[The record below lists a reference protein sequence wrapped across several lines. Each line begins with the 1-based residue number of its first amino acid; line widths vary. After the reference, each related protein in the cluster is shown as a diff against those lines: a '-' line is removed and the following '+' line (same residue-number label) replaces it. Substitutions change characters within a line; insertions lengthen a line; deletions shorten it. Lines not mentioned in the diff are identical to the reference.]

1 MTIDQ
6 TRLRIRMPIAAVA
19 MAAAVALGGG
29 ASTASAQAAVE
40 PGQAK
45 EAVSEDGRR
54 TVRRLPANFGRG
66 IVGVFHRDTLMPLVI
81 GGVATGGAWVLD
93 EDMRKWINPE
103 PGDGWGQTL
112 ETAGGP
118 VWSSVFVAS
127 VFGAGRITHD
137 ARFRAA
143 SYDALDAALM
153 NVVYFQTIKLVAR
166 RERPNGSNNQS
177 FPSGH
182 TSNAFALATV
192 AERHYGWKLGVP
204 AYIAAGVVG
213 ASRMKQDM
221 HYFSDVVAG
230 ATLGYIVGRTV
241 VRVNSRPLADGS
253 AKGASL
259 RLSPVLA
266 RKARGLQVSL
276 TF

>member
-1 MTIDQ
+1 MI
-6 TRLRIRMPIAAVA
+6 L
-19 MAAAVALGGG
+19 AAAVALGGG
-29 ASTASAQAAVE
+29 ASLASAQTAAE
-40 PGQAK
+40 PERPGGTA
-45 EAVSEDGRR
+45 SEDGRR
-54 TVRRLPANFGRG
+54 TVRRLPANFGRS

-93 EDMRKWINPE
+93 EDMRGWINPE

-127 VFGAGRITHD
+127 VFGAGRITKN

-153 NVVYFQTIKLVAR
+153 NVVYFQTIKLVTR

-192 AERHYGWKLGVP
+192 AERHYGWKLGIP

-221 HYFSDVVAG
+221 HHFSDVVAG

-241 VRVNSRPLADGS
+241 VRVNSRPLADEP

-259 RLSPVLA
+259 HLSPVLA